1 MKQHQEYKERV
12 SFYELKAVVSDTEG
26 RNNEFSFA
34 VLQNGV
40 KKKPQLHFWA
50 VIFVKSPS

>member
-26 RNNEFSFA
+26 RNTEFSFA